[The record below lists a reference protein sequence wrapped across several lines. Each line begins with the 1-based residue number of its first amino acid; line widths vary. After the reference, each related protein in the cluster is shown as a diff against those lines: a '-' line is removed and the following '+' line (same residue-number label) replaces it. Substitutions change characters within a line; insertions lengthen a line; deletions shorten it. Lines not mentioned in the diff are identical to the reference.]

1 MPSTERRPPALEAQP
16 VSTVGLLYR
25 EFGDVLIPLEAV
37 RLRYFR
43 NRNGET
49 FRRALRDGE
58 IPLPVITLDD
68 SHKSPRYICLYQLA
82 AYIEQRSRDAAL
94 ERPGLE
100 QHHASLNRAL
110 IDAIPITDFRPAQP
124 EPATPRR

>member
-37 RLRYFR
+37 RQRYFR

-68 SHKSPRYICLYQLA
+68 SHKSPRFICIYQLA
-82 AYIEQRSRDAAL
+82 AYIEHRSRAAAD
-94 ERPGLE
+94 ERETAHPFA
-100 QHHASLNRAL
+100 HHARLNRAL
-110 IDAIPITDFRPAQP
+110 TDAIPITDFRPATAA
-124 EPATPRR
+124 E